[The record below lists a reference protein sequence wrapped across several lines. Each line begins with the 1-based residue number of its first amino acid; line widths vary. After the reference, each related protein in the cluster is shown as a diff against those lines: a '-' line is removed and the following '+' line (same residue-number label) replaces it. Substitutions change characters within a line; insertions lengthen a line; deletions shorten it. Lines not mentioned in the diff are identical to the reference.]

1 MTSSWRRTPSA
12 NTGLPIA
19 GSYVKLLVLLAPRKT
34 ALAGMR
40 RSDLDD
46 IDNPTLWTTPFEL
59 TKSKKSASK
68 KRVYLTPLPALAQR
82 IVKGLPKGG
91 ERLFPTLRIHSA
103 IITAIVM
110 GTIGS
115 FNIMAFLSD
124 GVPIKFVHA
133 RRGCSISVRLMGRP
147 RTLSKGL
154 SNR

>member
-147 RTLSKGL
+147 RTLSKA
-154 SNR
+154 

>member
-1 MTSSWRRTPSA
+1 
-12 NTGLPIA
+12 
-19 GSYVKLLVLLAPRKT
+19 VLLAPRKT

-147 RTLSKGL
+147 RTLNKA
-154 SNR
+154 

>member
-1 MTSSWRRTPSA
+1 LTSSWRRTPSA

-68 KRVYLTPLPALAQR
+68 KRVYLTP
-82 IVKGLPKGG
+82 
-91 ERLFPTLRIHSA
+91 
-103 IITAIVM
+103 
-110 GTIGS
+110 
-115 FNIMAFLSD
+115 
-124 GVPIKFVHA
+124 
-133 RRGCSISVRLMGRP
+133 
-147 RTLSKGL
+147 
-154 SNR
+154 

>member
-1 MTSSWRRTPSA
+1 LTSSWRRTPSA

-147 RTLSKGL
+147 RTLSKA
-154 SNR
+154 